1 MSRET
6 NKKPDMYAKDK
17 AVMPYGDSV
26 AAPKIE
32 VENLAIWK
40 SEKVGKTNHYFKSRF
55 DEIKSEYLKL
65 IEEFKWNDLVYKAEI
80 RFTPSKG
87 EIYHLYQRENEELFL
102 SLIEPEHWD
111 QIYVGS
117 FRLDSNDK
125 WEKIES

>member
-1 MSRET
+1 
-6 NKKPDMYAKDK
+6 MYAEDK
-17 AVMPYGDSV
+17 AIMPYGDSV

>member
-1 MSRET
+1 
-6 NKKPDMYAKDK
+6 MYAKDK

-32 VENLAIWK
+32 VENIAIWK

-102 SLIEPEHWD
+102 SLIEP
-111 QIYVGS
+111 
-117 FRLDSNDK
+117 
-125 WEKIES
+125 